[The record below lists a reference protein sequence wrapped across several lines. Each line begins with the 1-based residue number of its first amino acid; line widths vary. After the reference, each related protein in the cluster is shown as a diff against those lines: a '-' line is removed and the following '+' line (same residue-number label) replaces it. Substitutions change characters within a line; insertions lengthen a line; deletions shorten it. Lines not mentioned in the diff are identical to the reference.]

1 VPEDLRRA
9 LRRYQVMS
17 VVVGIMLL
25 LLVGVAMP
33 LQYIGHRPAM
43 ASVVSVLH
51 GLLYIVYLVTAA
63 DLARRARFG
72 IGQLVAMVC
81 AGFLPFLA
89 FYMEWRTTRRVHELS
104 EAHGAA
110 AVTRTGDS
118 GAP

>member
-1 VPEDLRRA
+1 M

-17 VVVGIMLL
+17 IVVGIMLL

-33 LQYIGHRPAM
+33 LQYIGHRPQM

-51 GLLYIVYLVTAA
+51 GLLYIVYLLTAA

-89 FYMEWRTTRRVHELS
+89 FYMEWRTTRRVHELW
-104 EAHGAA
+104 EAHGVAA
-110 AVTRTGDS
+110 AASTGDEDAG
-118 GAP
+118 GA